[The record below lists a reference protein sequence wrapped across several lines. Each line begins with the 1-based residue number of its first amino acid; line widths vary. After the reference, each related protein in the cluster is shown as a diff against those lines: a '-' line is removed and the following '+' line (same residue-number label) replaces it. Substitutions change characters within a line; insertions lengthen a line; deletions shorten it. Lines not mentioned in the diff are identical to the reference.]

1 MENQEQVV
9 DSLEQVQAQVQKFAM
24 YALFATTNTK
34 VAHALDVAQRR
45 NVLISKNLF

>member
-9 DSLEQVQAQVQKFAM
+9 DSLEPIQVQEQKFVM
-24 YALFATTNTK
+24 YALFATTNTA
-34 VAHALDVAQRR
+34 VAHALDVAQKR